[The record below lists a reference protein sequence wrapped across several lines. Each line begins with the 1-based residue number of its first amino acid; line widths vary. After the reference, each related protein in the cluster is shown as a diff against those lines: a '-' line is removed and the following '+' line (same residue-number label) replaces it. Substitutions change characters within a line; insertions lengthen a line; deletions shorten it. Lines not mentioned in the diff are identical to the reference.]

1 MDKRDWIVVILWV
14 VFILSGITATIRF
27 IIKSK
32 KDDPNWKNHVIGT
45 TMIVITLLFAITA
58 SAGNLLRHKV
68 VDKQNI
74 GIAYE
79 KDCRYDEAY
88 DVYLDIYNTM
98 GDWSDI
104 KECIDRVKVPA
115 MYMNAQKLESEQNW
129 FDAGMLYSK
138 ILEYQDSLERFN
150 FCMEKYLEGTK

>member
-1 MDKRDWIVVILWV
+1 MMKHMMYIWIY
-14 VFILSGITATIRF
+14 TI
-27 IIKSK
+27 
-32 KDDPNWKNHVIGT
+32 PWET
-45 TMIVITLLFAITA
+45 
-58 SAGNLLRHKV
+58 
-68 VDKQNI
+68 
-74 GIAYE
+74 
-79 KDCRYDEAY
+79 
-88 DVYLDIYNTM
+88 
-98 GDWSDI
+98 DI

>member
-1 MDKRDWIVVILWV
+1 M
-14 VFILSGITATIRF
+14 
-27 IIKSK
+27 
-32 KDDPNWKNHVIGT
+32 
-45 TMIVITLLFAITA
+45 
-58 SAGNLLRHKV
+58 
-68 VDKQNI
+68 
-74 GIAYE
+74 E

-115 MYMNAQKLESEQNW
+115 MYMKAQKLESEQNW